1 MTTTLF
7 TNRSLV
13 NLACEALDIS
23 TRRPGPRGRPES
35 KTTGW
40 PAGGVLTSA
49 GRVVSETAKAVGIVL
64 LLLQTLLLRG
74 VSGGLSLLAGAAVI
88 SFGQQ
93 RPAAPL

>member
-1 MTTTLF
+1 MALPTP
-7 TNRSLV
+7 V
-13 NLACEALDIS
+13 EAAV
-23 TRRPGPRGRPES
+23 RGEAPGPLLSHQGGRP
-35 KTTGW
+35 
-40 PAGGVLTSA
+40 
-49 GRVVSETAKAVGIVL
+49 RETAKAVGIVL